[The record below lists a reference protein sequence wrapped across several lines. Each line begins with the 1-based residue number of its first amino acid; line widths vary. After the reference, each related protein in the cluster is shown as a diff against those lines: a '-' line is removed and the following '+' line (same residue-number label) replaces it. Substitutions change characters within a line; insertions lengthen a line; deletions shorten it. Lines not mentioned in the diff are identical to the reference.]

1 MSILAPVALAGIQA
15 VGALSKARKTRK
27 DYEDSGLAAAADR
40 ARAGLADPSQFGMSA
55 AERRQMMGEAIR
67 SSGHLAN
74 IQDPADYARQLAEQR
89 ASLGG
94 ELAEESGRRA
104 REQYQDALST
114 VRDDFEQREA
124 MREART
130 DAITSSLNV
139 PVTLLKEVYDRT
151 EDRVSQPVRDELEQR
166 QREEREALEERQR
179 AREEEEEEE
188 AAAAA
193 ANASSEG

>member
-1 MSILAPVALAGIQA
+1 MSAALALGGLQA
-15 VGALSKARKTRK
+15 LGSLAKAGVGR
-27 DYEDSGLAAAADR
+27 YQYNQSGLKDAADR
-40 ARAGLADPSQFGMSA
+40 ARAGLADPSKFGMSA

-67 SSGHLAN
+67 ASGNLAN

-139 PVTLLKEVYDRT
+139 PVTLLKELYDRT

-179 AREEEEEEE
+179 AREEEEEE